1 MKKLLGLFLAMVFFS
16 GIAWGMGVE
25 NPLGPV
31 DPGNS
36 HNGDIWTMTLRGH
49 EYAVDGD
56 LNRFLKVPREY
67 VFKVWVADMN
77 GWIYFDSDICLH
89 SWQLFA
95 ADESRTKFLWY
106 GWMNGGFRTID
117 DRGFISGRVE
127 FVAPGI
133 EMEEAFPFVF
143 VGEFFKKKKNG
154 EVTEIRGTAISLGMT
169 GHWPRYWAGDYD
181 LIMKREQDDGPCDK

>member
-1 MKKLLGLFLAMVFFS
+1 MKKLLGFFAAMALFT
-16 GIAWGMGVE
+16 GIAWGSGPE

-36 HNGDIWTMTLRGH
+36 HNGDTWTMTLRGH
-49 EYAVDGD
+49 EYVVDWE

-67 VFKVWVADMN
+67 VFKVRVADMN

-95 ADESRTKFLWY
+95 RDASQAKFLWY
-106 GWMNGGFRTID
+106 GWMNGGFRTTD

-127 FVAPGI
+127 FVPAGV
-133 EMEEAFPFVF
+133 EKEEAFPFVF
-143 VGEFFKKKKNG
+143 VGEFFKRKKNG
-154 EVTEIRGTAISLGMT
+154 EVTEIRGTAISMEMIGQ
-169 GHWPRYWAGDYD
+169 GPRYWAGDYD
-181 LIMKREQDDGPCDK
+181 LIMERDQDDGHCDK